1 MELLVLVAV
10 ALVLPPWPRRIVATI
25 AGLLF
30 SVLTFDKILNMAM
43 WQEVDRSFNPLND
56 WGNILPAVAVLLV
69 LIYRPKG
76 LFGMAEPDLLAW
88 IGKSPGRQPTHTGLK
103 RQTEV

>member
-1 MELLVLVAV
+1 
-10 ALVLPPWPRRIVATI
+10 
-25 AGLLF
+25 
-30 SVLTFDKILNMAM
+30 
-43 WQEVDRSFNPLND
+43 
-56 WGNILPAVAVLLV
+56 VLLV

>member
-1 MELLVLVAV
+1 MAV
-10 ALVLPPWPRRIVATI
+10 AITLGRGTNRPRENSRSRGLIVQWAR
-25 AGLLF
+25 ADAWRLSRRALHPVEEALNLFGASQLL
-30 SVLTFDKILNMAM
+30 L
-43 WQEVDRSFNPLND
+43 
-56 WGNILPAVAVLLV
+56 AVAVLLV